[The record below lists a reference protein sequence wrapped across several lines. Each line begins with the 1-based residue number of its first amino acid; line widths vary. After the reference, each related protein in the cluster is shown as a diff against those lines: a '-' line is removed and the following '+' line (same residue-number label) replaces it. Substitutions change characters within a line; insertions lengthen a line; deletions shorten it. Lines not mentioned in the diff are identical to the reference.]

1 MRGNVTGRNRIKG
14 YLYKDENKNKVTVTA
29 DAENEDA
36 VYIDTEYIPV
46 KSNGELTL
54 LKVHLI
60 TGRTHQIRAHL
71 SYAGHPIIGDAKYG
85 DSKLNET
92 FRKKYKIKSQML
104 HAFELDIDKSATQML
119 AQGLN
124 VKTQIPQEF
133 EDVLKG
139 ENLWEHGIQE
149 VLGALH

>member
-1 MRGNVTGRNRIKG
+1 
-14 YLYKDENKNKVTVTA
+14 
-29 DAENEDA
+29 
-36 VYIDTEYIPV
+36 
-46 KSNGELTL
+46 
-54 LKVHLI
+54 
-60 TGRTHQIRAHL
+60 
-71 SYAGHPIIGDAKYG
+71 
-85 DSKLNET
+85 
-92 FRKKYKIKSQML
+92 ML